1 MLDDSNNYFDD
12 GEPEREVMMPRRAN
26 DAFAMIDGPELPM
39 LFDSFWQPAELA
51 LLFGHPGVGKSL
63 LAVQIAEAIARG
75 NRILGEGACGD
86 TAATRPLCRPGD
98 ELSAVCREVRTVR
111 VRAGVLSRHAAV

>member
-1 MLDDSNNYFDD
+1 MLDASNYYFGD
-12 GEPEREVMMPRRAN
+12 GEPEREVTMPRRAN
-26 DAFAMIDGPELPM
+26 DTFAMIDGPELPM

-75 NRILGEGACGD
+75 NRILGEGAAEIPPQRVLYVD
-86 TAATRPLCRPGD
+86 LVM
-98 ELSAVCREVRTVR
+98 SAR
-111 VRAGVLSRHAAV
+111 